1 MNAFRARV
9 ASAETGGNIAIMI
22 DKKHKSGECKVA
34 HTGGWQNW
42 ETVSCDLEPNIT
54 GRHDVFLMVTGVDDN
69 SYLLNINWIEFY
81 KK

>member
-1 MNAFRARV
+1 MDTFRARV
-9 ASAETGGNIAIMI
+9 ASAETGGRINIMI
-22 DKKHKSGECKVA
+22 DDNRKIGVCEVA

-54 GRHDVFLMVTGVDDN
+54 GSHNVFLMVTGSDDN
-69 SYLLNINWIEFY
+69 RYLLNINWIEFY